1 MSVIKKTHKL
11 IKLDIVYIFFLF
23 IRWLRIAQEYNEG
36 IHCVLIGNKCDDD
49 LKRMVPKCEAQ
60 VWAKE
65 QNIEYYEV
73 SAKEGTNI
81 EIVFHHLARTL
92 CDLKEEKK
100 EKK

>member
-1 MSVIKKTHKL
+1 
-11 IKLDIVYIFFLF
+11 
-23 IRWLRIAQEYNEG
+23 
-36 IHCVLIGNKCDDD
+36 
-49 LKRMVPKCEAQ
+49 MVPKCEAQ

-92 CDLKEEKK
+92 YDKKEEKK